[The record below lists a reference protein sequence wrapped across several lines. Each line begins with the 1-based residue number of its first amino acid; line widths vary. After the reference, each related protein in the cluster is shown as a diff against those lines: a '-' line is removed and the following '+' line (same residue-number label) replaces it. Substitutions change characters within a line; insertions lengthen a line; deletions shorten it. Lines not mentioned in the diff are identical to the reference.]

1 MTNENSRVWVYQSNK
16 AFNNSELN
24 LLETLLLD
32 FTKTWSAHNQQLKAS
47 YEIKYNRFIVLIV
60 DENQAGASGCSI
72 DKSVHLM
79 KEIEQKFNVNLF
91 DRFHI
96 AWKDKEVVCSASRTE
111 FETLIEK
118 KEITSETLVF
128 NNLVLNYKEYQNNW
142 EIPFKESWH
151 SKIFKLEEAS

>member
-1 MTNENSRVWVYQSNK
+1 MINENSRVWVYQSNK
-16 AFNNSELN
+16 EFNNNELN
-24 LLETLLLD
+24 LLKSLLLD
-32 FTKTWSAHNQQLKAS
+32 FTKTWSAHNQQLNAT
-47 YEIKYNRFIVLIV
+47 YEIKYNRFIILIV

-79 KEIEQKFNVNLF
+79 KEIEQKFNINLF

-96 AWKDKEVVCSASRTE
+96 AWKDKVTVYSASRVE

-118 KEITSETLVF
+118 KEINTETIVF
-128 NNLVLNYKEYQNNW
+128 NNLVLNYKEYLNNW
-142 EIPFKESWH
+142 EIPFKNSWH

>member
-1 MTNENSRVWVYQSNK
+1 
-16 AFNNSELN
+16 
-24 LLETLLLD
+24 
-32 FTKTWSAHNQQLKAS
+32 
-47 YEIKYNRFIVLIV
+47 
-60 DENQAGASGCSI
+60 
-72 DKSVHLM
+72 M

>member
-1 MTNENSRVWVYQSNK
+1 MNENSRVWVYQSNK
-16 AFNNSELN
+16 EFNNSELN
-24 LLETLLLD
+24 VLDTLLLD
-32 FTKTWSAHNQQLKAS
+32 FTNTWSAHNQQLKAS

-79 KEIEQKFNVNLF
+79 KEMEQKFNINLF

-96 AWKDKEVVCSASRTE
+96 AWKDKESVYSASRAE
-111 FETLIEK
+111 FEALIEK
-118 KEITSETLVF
+118 KQINSETIVF
-128 NNLVLNYKEYQNNW
+128 NNLVLNYKDYQNNW